1 MIKKQKKKKL
11 DERPKNWKT
20 CIFFMKG
27 PKTEKT
33 CIFFMKGLK
42 TEKTCIFFKKS
53 AENFEVNVKC

>member
-1 MIKKQKKKKL
+1 MIKKQKKKS
-11 DERPKNWKT
+11 
-20 CIFFMKG
+20 CMKD
-27 PKTEKT
+27 PKTEKLVFSLWKAQKLKKT